1 MFNNNVEPLENLID
15 QFAQFPGI
23 GRKSAVRMA
32 YQVMSMPPKQAMEL
46 AKAIEHAKSDLH
58 RCRICQDYTTGDVCK
73 ICASQKRDR
82 SIICVVEGPRDIKS
96 IERTHEYNG
105 LYHVLHGLISP
116 MDGIGADQLCIKE
129 LLARLNDTVKEVI
142 MATSPTVEGEAT
154 AMYIAKL
161 IKPLGIKTTAWPMAC
176 PSARVWNTPM
186 RRRCTVPWPDAAR
199 CKKNSCIAFAGTGFF
214 IAALFQ
220 QTVIP
225 QTVLHTRQGIVKA
238 DTRCRTEPAAVHQQA
253 ARPVCRLYDGVDVQQ
268 RTGTPGRRDHIAVV
282 LAAKVVH
289 TARQFH
295 GLGQPLHGLPHIGD
309 TAVVPRRKPQR
320 LLPHSGGQQVQQEV
334 TADRQAVPGQ
344 VVHPGRPQQHGIGQ
358 NIQHALLHL
367 LLVAAIDVGGGER
380 CILVKRPVLSKARV
394 DLVRAERN
402 QPLRRFFAL
411 QPPSST
417 AAERWRGRTRPGAFS
432 L

>member
-116 MDGIGADQLCIKE
+116 MDGIGADQLC
-129 LLARLNDTVKEVI
+129 
-142 MATSPTVEGEAT
+142 
-154 AMYIAKL
+154 
-161 IKPLGIKTTAWPMAC
+161 

-199 CKKNSCIAFAGTGFF
+199 CKKISCTAYAGTGF
-214 IAALFQ
+214 
-220 QTVIP
+220 
-225 QTVLHTRQGIVKA
+225 
-238 DTRCRTEPAAVHQQA
+238 
-253 ARPVCRLYDGVDVQQ
+253 
-268 RTGTPGRRDHIAVV
+268 
-282 LAAKVVH
+282 
-289 TARQFH
+289 
-295 GLGQPLHGLPHIGD
+295 
-309 TAVVPRRKPQR
+309 
-320 LLPHSGGQQVQQEV
+320 LL
-334 TADRQAVPGQ
+334 
-344 VVHPGRPQQHGIGQ
+344 
-358 NIQHALLHL
+358 
-367 LLVAAIDVGGGER
+367 
-380 CILVKRPVLSKARV
+380 
-394 DLVRAERN
+394 
-402 QPLRRFFAL
+402 
-411 QPPSST
+411 
-417 AAERWRGRTRPGAFS
+417 
-432 L
+432 